1 MRQTGAFYEQQAARY
16 LEEHGLTILERNFR
30 CRFGEIDIIA
40 TDGQYLIFAEVK
52 YRSSS
57 SSGSSLSA
65 VNLAKQRNIS
75 RAAGYYL
82 TVNRHRIDLPC
93 RFDVIGFDKEEIR
106 WIRNAFDYRG

>member
-1 MRQTGAFYEQQAARY
+1 MRQTGAFYEQEAARY
-16 LEEHGLTILERNFR
+16 LKEQGLTILERNFR
-30 CRFGEIDIIA
+30 CRFGEIDIVA
-40 TDGQYLIFAEVK
+40 TDGYYLIFVEVK
-52 YRSSS
+52 YRSSPL
-57 SSGSSLSA
+57 SGSSLSA

-75 RAAGYYL
+75 RVAGYYL